1 MARATRATP
10 LSYELEADQAAAL
23 DLLLAGQTVTAAAAA
38 VGVARE
44 TVSRW
49 RNSDPAFM
57 AAYNAALQSAYEAGQ
72 ARLLDARGRAV
83 ERLAALVD
91 SPNTNHALKAAALL
105 LRVPM
110 LPPAGDVDPA
120 RIAADQAL
128 DQVFTGIRLG

>member
-1 MARATRATP
+1 MARRGYEP
-10 LSYELEADQAAAL
+10 KKYELEADQAAAL

-49 RNSDPAFM
+49 RNNDPAFQ

-72 ARLLDARGRAV
+72 VRLLDARARAV

-91 SPNTNHALKAAALL
+91 SKDEATALKAAAAL
-105 LRVPM
+105 LRVDVPR
-110 LPPAGDVDPA
+110 PDGPTSPAGIE
-120 RIAADQAL
+120 RRQIL
-128 DQVFTGIRLG
+128 DW

>member
-10 LSYELEADQAAAL
+10 RLSYELEADQAAAL

-49 RNSDPAFM
+49 RNNDPNFQ
-57 AAYNAALQSAYEAGQ
+57 AAYNAALKSAYDATT
-72 ARLLDARGRAV
+72 ARLLDARARAV

-91 SPNTNHALKAAALL
+91 SKDEATALKAAAAL
-105 LRVPM
+105 LRVEVERPKGAASA
-110 LPPAGDVDPA
+110 AGVE
-120 RIAADQAL
+120 RRRVL
-128 DQVFTGIRLG
+128 DW

>member
-10 LSYELEADQAAAL
+10 SYELSADQSAAL

-91 SPNTNHALKAAALL
+91 SPNTNYALKAAALL

-120 RIAADQAL
+120 AIEADQAL
-128 DQVFTGIRLG
+128 TQVFTRLSM

>member
-38 VGVARE
+38 VGVTRE

-49 RNSDPAFM
+49 RNRDANFQ
-57 AAYNAALQSAYEAGQ
+57 AAYNAALQSAYDATA
-72 ARLLDARGRAV
+72 ARLLDARARAV

-91 SPNTNHALKAAALL
+91 SKDEATALKAAAAL
-105 LRVPM
+105 LRVEVERPKG
-110 LPPAGDVDPA
+110 ATSAVGVEN
-120 RIAADQAL
+120 RRVL
-128 DQVFTGIRLG
+128 DW

>member
-1 MARATRATP
+1 MARRAYEP
-10 LSYELEADQAAAL
+10 KSYALEADQAAAL

-49 RNSDPAFM
+49 RNNDPAFQ
-57 AAYNAALQSAYEAGQ
+57 AAYNAAMQSVYEAGQ
-72 ARLLDARGRAV
+72 ARLLEARGKAV

-91 SPNTNHALKAAALL
+91 SPNTNFALKAAALL
-105 LRVPM
+105 LRVPV

-120 RIAADQAL
+120 AIEADQAL
-128 DQVFTGIRLG
+128 TQVFTRLSM

>member
-1 MARATRATP
+1 MPRRVEP
-10 LSYELEADQAAAL
+10 KSYELTADQAAAL

-49 RNSDPAFM
+49 RNTDPAFQ
-57 AAYNAALQSAYEAGQ
+57 AAYNAAMQSVYEAGQ
-72 ARLLDARGRAV
+72 ARLLEARGKAV

-91 SPNTNHALKAAALL
+91 SPNTNYALKAAALL
-105 LRVPM
+105 LRVPV

-120 RIAADQAL
+120 AIEADQAL
-128 DQVFTGIRLG
+128 ASIFTQMSRI